1 MSISVEEYSDEE
13 YFEEDY
19 EEESTSACEYLLTL
33 FRRMVNHDLPFS
45 CWDNP
50 DTQRGERKDAERF
63 KVTISSR
70 DMRKYLKEL
79 YDQTLDFPVKSS
91 IERKYGFYQVVC
103 TSHAGRHMTAV
114 HVQFMEE
121 FTLQS
126 AFLGPVIEQEASG
139 CHGCS
144 CSGAVAKIFGRGA
157 DGSEPAFMDAS
168 VSCRAIS
175 ELLQRVCEKVLA
187 SVGRTRQLGSPGM
200 MKPPSTWMRMNGMTT
215 KGLSKKLLQMIN
227 IFDEW
232 VDKVYDHI
240 KDYSVGDC
248 VLDMLDC
255 EAALANL
262 NKPEANAVLSYLRK
276 QRQTFLEDKR
286 VLAGLLMDPRLN
298 HRESELLTSAQK
310 EIALNHLMSHQK
322 SHNRLC
328 EKVKRMDEEY
338 RRTNNIEQEEEELD
352 SLCNTVK
359 CLAIWEQPML
369 SKGALRKKLR
379 ALDQREPLGKD
390 EDVLDYWRE
399 REEEEPALAVLA
411 CMAFLETNPWVSE
424 KALQDFLERQKTT
437 DEEYEKLI
445 FLYHNSRNFSGS
457 WYYPGK
463 SN

>member
-1 MSISVEEYSDEE
+1 MSISGEEYSDEE
-13 YFEEDY
+13 YYEEDY
-19 EEESTSACEYLLTL
+19 EEPCTSACEYLLTL

-45 CWDNP
+45 CWDDP
-50 DTQRGERKDAERF
+50 DTQIRERRDAERF
-63 KVTISSR
+63 QVTISSSA
-70 DMRKYLKEL
+70 MRKYLKEL
-79 YDQTLDFPVKSS
+79 YDKTLDFPVKSS
-91 IERKYGFYQVVC
+91 IERKHGFYQVVC

-126 AFLGPVIEQEASG
+126 AFLGPVIEKEASC

-144 CSGAVAKIFGRGA
+144 GSGAVDKIFGRGP
-157 DGSEPAFMDAS
+157 DGRGPAIMNAS

-175 ELLQRVCEKVLA
+175 ELLERVCEKVLA
-187 SVGRTRQLGSPGM
+187 SVGRTAKLGSPGM
-200 MKPPSTWMRMNGMTT
+200 MKPPSAWMRMNGMTT

-227 IFDEW
+227 IFDDW
-232 VDKVYDHI
+232 VEKI
-240 KDYSVGDC
+240 FENEKDYSVGDC

-262 NKPEANAVLSYLRK
+262 SKPEANAVLSYLRK
-276 QRQTFLEDKR
+276 QRQSFLEDKR

-298 HRESELLTSAQK
+298 HRGSDLLTSAQK

-328 EKVKRMDEEY
+328 ERVKRTDEEY
-338 RRTNNIEQEEEELD
+338 RLKNNIEEDEEELD
-352 SLCNTVK
+352 SLTNNVK
-359 CLAIWEQPML
+359 SLYIWEQPML

-379 ALDQREPLGKD
+379 ALDQREPLAKN
-390 EDVLDYWRE
+390 EDVLEYWRE
-399 REEEEPALAVLA
+399 REEEEPELAVLA

-424 KALQDFLERQKTT
+424 KALQDFLARQTTT

-445 FLYHNSRNFSGS
+445 FLYHNSRNFNGS
-457 WYYPGK
+457 WYYPEK
-463 SN
+463 AN